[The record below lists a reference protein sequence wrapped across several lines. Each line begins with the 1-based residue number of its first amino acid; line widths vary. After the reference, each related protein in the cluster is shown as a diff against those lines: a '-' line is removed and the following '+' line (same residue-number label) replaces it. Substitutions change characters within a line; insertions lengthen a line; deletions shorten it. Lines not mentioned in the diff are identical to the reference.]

1 MFLLYFC
8 SDSFE
13 YFEEF
18 PVNLIHTFSNISGAS
33 TTGKSMLIIVLEYG
47 EDYHGPFEDVFRED
61 RAATDPRYAHLSNFL
76 HPVLYYYQSPPNGN
90 YQILSSGLY

>member
-1 MFLLYFC
+1 
-8 SDSFE
+8 
-13 YFEEF
+13 
-18 PVNLIHTFSNISGAS
+18 
-33 TTGKSMLIIVLEYG
+33 MLVIVLEYG

-90 YQILSSGLY
+90 